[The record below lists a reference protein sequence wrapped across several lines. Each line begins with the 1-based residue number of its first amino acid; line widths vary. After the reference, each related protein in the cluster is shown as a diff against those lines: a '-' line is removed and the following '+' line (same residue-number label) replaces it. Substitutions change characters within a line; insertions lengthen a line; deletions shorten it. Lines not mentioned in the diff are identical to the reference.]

1 MRQPRR
7 DDKRSQVSL
16 PGLTGRSSKSRLLDS
31 ITAASGI
38 LDRPLSRTMTTEGVA
53 YSNFKQPRL
62 YFVIA
67 GHRVS
72 PSASPMTGSRSNPW
86 SNKKEWI
93 ASSLCHDVALTDMSP
108 RSRRACARVVVL
120 IPTR

>member
-1 MRQPRR
+1 MRQPRC
-7 DDKRSQVSL
+7 DDKLSQVSS

-62 YFVIA
+62 YFEIVIA
-67 GHRVS
+67 SHRVS
-72 PSASPMTGSRSNPW
+72 PWASPMTGSAKQSMEQQERMDCFL
-86 SNKKEWI
+86 
-93 ASSLCHDVALTDMSP
+93 ALLMTSL
-108 RSRRACARVVVL
+108 
-120 IPTR
+120 